1 MLFATSV
8 SSRVE
13 HPWMDPSSPTPAQ
26 RQSHTKIVATLGP
39 ASSSP
44 QMLRELILA
53 GADVFRINTAHGS
66 REQHQ
71 RALDLVRQASQETGT
86 VVAVLVDLAG
96 PKIRLGELVG
106 GQHECLGGE
115 MIRFVRGEHSAI
127 PSDFTASYPTLIDE
141 LGKGDRVMLADGTV
155 ALRVETVSA
164 DAASCRVVQGG
175 LIRSR
180 QGVNLP
186 GVKLSVEAMSEQ
198 DRDNAVWAAKAG
210 VDFIS
215 LSFVRQAEDIR
226 QLKALIASTGS
237 RAHVVAKIEKPEA
250 LENLESI
257 VRETDAV
264 MVARGDLGVEVDI
277 AQLPVI
283 QKRIIAEC
291 TRFKRPVIV
300 ATQMLDSMQRSRL
313 PTRAEATDVATAIFD
328 GADACML
335 SGETA
340 IGLYPR
346 EAVEM
351 MHRIAL
357 ATESVVKDDARPPV
371 PPDLEHDIGNPI
383 TTATAWQAGR
393 LATRLKAKMIVVI
406 SASGQ
411 SALALS
417 TSRLVNCTTIGISD
431 SPATL
436 RQMCLYWGVL
446 PLPNAPADDADRALH
461 YAIELARSA
470 GHVHTGDRVVML
482 AGTGL
487 KASKH
492 NAIIVHEVE

>member
-1 MLFATSV
+1 MFLARTV
-8 SSRVE
+8 SQY
-13 HPWMDPSSPTPAQ
+13 PSDAFMVTPTPPRGQ

-39 ASSSP
+39 ASRSP
-44 QMLRELILA
+44 QMLRDLILT
-53 GADVFRINTAHGS
+53 GVDVFRINTAHGS
-66 REQHQ
+66 RDEHQ
-71 RALDLVRQASQETGT
+71 RALEGVRRASEETGI

-106 GQHECLGGE
+106 GQHECLTGE
-115 MIRFVRGEHSAI
+115 TIRFVRGERSDV
-127 PSDFTASYPTLIDE
+127 PTDFTVTYDTLVDE
-141 LGKGDRVMLADGTV
+141 LRAGDRVMLADGTV
-155 ALRVETVSA
+155 ALRVEEVTR
-164 DAASCRVVQGG
+164 DAALCKVVQGG

-186 GVKLSVEAMSEQ
+186 GVKLSVAAMS
-198 DRDNAVWAAKAG
+198 DVDIDNALWAARAG
-210 VDFIS
+210 ADFIS
-215 LSFVRQAEDIR
+215 LSFVREAKDLIH
-226 QLKALIASTGS
+226 LKELVRSAGS
-237 RAHVVAKIEKPEA
+237 DAHIVAKIEKPEA
-250 LENLESI
+250 LENLEAI
-257 VRETDAV
+257 VRATDAV

-291 TRFKRPVIV
+291 NRLHRPVIV

-313 PTRAEATDVATAIFD
+313 PTRAEATDVATAILD

-340 IGLYPR
+340 IGQFPL

-357 ATESVVKDDARPPV
+357 STERIVIEDTRPPA
-371 PPDLEHDIGNPI
+371 PPDLEREIGNPI
-383 TTATAWQAGR
+383 TIATAWQAGR
-393 LATRLKAKMIVVI
+393 LATRLRARMIVVI
-406 SASGQ
+406 SATGR

-417 TSRLVNCTTIGISD
+417 TSRLAACRTIGLSD

-436 RQMCLYWGVL
+436 RRMCLYWGVL
-446 PLPNAPADDADRALH
+446 PLPDAPTDDADRALN
-461 YAIELARSA
+461 YVVDRAITA
-470 GHVHTGDRVVML
+470 GHVSKGDRVVML
-482 AGTGL
+482 AGTGV
-487 KASKH
+487 KASHH